1 MNFES
6 QSHRSLHQQNDINGK
21 IYEESIIT
29 FKILNDH
36 YQFDEKSYLF
46 IVHSSYSNQPQNNI
60 KSNLKLL
67 LEIQD
72 IKVCFINPEATNCR
86 EVLVQSLQNC
96 KSTIPVTYKEFSCGY
111 QHIKELQY
119 KLEEKPNCL
128 REVYYLNS
136 LLKEADVQIEEK
148 EDLLVFSY
156 KNIPYFY
163 DHKKNILTC
172 SNNQGIK
179 LLHKKGLD
187 ILKYLLKRD
196 ILFSQSKQIKNQL
209 DKGTLDKTIVD
220 FLKQTSECLH
230 NEIDNETRQRIDEI
244 DEIIFT
250 LEDEF
255 NRNTNEKILQLQ
267 IKLRNFEQTLE
278 MQNLDNEIQKKKDQ
292 IQMLSKKVIH
302 DDEII
307 QDNDDKLDDLLQ
319 IQRFRFDCTFD
330 SNEIHTSKEIRRK
343 QYEKTIEW
351 DKFDIHREQ
360 KDVNIL
366 EKYLYDENEALT
378 KLKEKLDNK
387 NKMQGVLEKRKEDL
401 ETKDIPRIEGEMEE
415 LRTEQLE
422 LEEKIKNL
430 ETKKDE
436 LEKQKKDKVREKRTK
451 DIFKDVGGSEEAI
464 EHEEKKY
471 HPHKDCINSPKSKYK
486 CQYMEAVREAVD
498 FVSDKIETEESID
511 IEATKLELL
520 KELSEEGYKHSVG
533 EIQDGRATGEHVED
547 LKKVVDEI
555 ERKRKELADEEK
567 SISRDYQ
574 KTIDEKILEIS
585 DVEGKKIDNN
595 KDQEIKQGDLEKARI
610 ELKNNQVE
618 IFETKQ
624 AIKLIESTIKQKT
637 DIIQMINEKKCI
649 SDARLSFSK
658 EYNKIK
664 QKHDIKEKLEM
675 YTNFLHNVIQI
686 DEGSKLIREECLRQ
700 IKHLNEYQTCLNDR
714 NQNDEF
720 NSETNHHLDAMVTQN
735 YSNLENKYQDS
746 HTTDVSSENNEQKL
760 EHLENELFGLNLKK
774 KQIELNIQKEN
785 IVHKV
790 EVIKLQLNYFESL
803 SEIKDIRNKSILLHE
818 SSSVNS
824 RTHYGF
830 ELRGKIYAFQ
840 LPDPENYKDQLDNI
854 QKINRIIKLVDSID
868 KQIIQL
874 KAKRQILIDQ
884 SKITSEEQTFVRFK
898 NIERYLLNR
907 SIRLSGFDRFSNG
920 MMLNQT
926 ESLISVLI
934 SEIIDRSHL
943 YQIDGSNFLDPLIEQ
958 GVMKILKNLK
968 NNQDICQIISE
979 INQEYSDEGCFS
991 KVTILNNTEE
1001 TEYKLDISHI
1011 EVQNSRALFLFKFN
1025 NLYFILKHEQKIK
1038 LVDDESLNLKLNIN
1052 KYVSDMAEETDL
1064 FENLCETRIRYCYK
1078 KNLEKSNT
1086 LAEICHNEI
1095 SQMSKI
1101 YSIREFNGEFSSY
1114 SNSTLF
1120 YFLSNLDENLDRLE
1134 LKLNKSNFEIEEI
1147 SNFSLIKI
1155 KDLYKSAIIKVLSRE
1170 QERRKQ
1176 MRLEKITKS
1185 DNEENNLAFLIQ
1197 QEEERERQL
1206 LEKLNK
1212 KQEEI
1217 FKIET
1222 NLNKIIDELNRSETA
1237 YRKHIDFLEQQRK
1250 DILKELNDMNEELRQ
1265 LSQDMISNEIKIRK
1279 IKYQIEQLSDNLN
1292 TVQKKIDTT
1301 EAELDQMMK
1310 RKLTLEHAKV
1320 DLEAEKN
1327 KIQIDRKHEEDKLK
1341 EKQAEINQ
1349 NEAWIKFLQNL
1360 TEAFLSEQVNKSKQS
1375 ILNNIKSTKNL
1386 SVLYKKLKTN
1396 RDLQQFLF
1404 KDLNKDHVDKYIEKV
1419 ARSSDGINLRVKL
1432 KQLTHSFLS
1441 SINGQLVSE
1450 LGLDIHGNPIQIK
1463 KYKISVIGSVSYQE
1477 VHQSVKDK
1485 IEREI
1490 KCQIGGLVFNGDYLT
1505 VKHNGI
1511 NSLADLPKEIKSL
1524 IDDRIKINYQQHEWE
1539 DRLSRKYK
1547 QAVNQL
1553 NALKISY
1560 KQIVNCYVDLIE
1572 IQCGGIFLLDSDDYY
1587 PGIDLIVRARQ
1598 MKCGNQRKPVSLIT
1612 TGSDAP
1618 EFAFSRA
1625 SDGYQ
1630 RRKHKHIPEGHSG
1643 FDGENGRDGQHA
1655 GNIFIKIDDTI
1666 ECLDLLKSIELC
1678 GGKGGSGQLGGNGD
1692 KGYRGTDGKNGIADD
1707 TRGFAGGQTTF
1718 AFGQIGTK
1726 SGDGGDG
1733 GLSGRGG
1740 SGGLPGKL
1748 SISDN
1753 RGDLFELIKD
1763 RIQQKEGL
1771 PGTDPDLSSS
1781 AAPKGGEG
1789 GDPTIIG
1796 MDQVK
1801 NKKSFFHK
1809 TTTEIGEVD
1818 IDYLLE
1824 KNPYLRKEIEERQK
1838 CGNRGIP
1845 NNVAIPIFLLA
1856 PLPLALLP
1864 LLINQNIH
1872 YRMSKNEEQYK
1883 LNPRR
1888 DRNTKG
1894 ISKENQTSGFRHET
1908 KQESEVVKRDFPNT
1922 SNLDQS
1928 VSEKQSELSEIIEK
1942 NLNEQ
1947 KINKLKLD
1955 KQDIDNNIEK
1965 YRSQEHSLEIDIN
1978 IQGQDM
1984 ETLETQINEYQNEL
1998 TQLRQETLELT
2009 QAETLKI
2016 GQELNLMTEQQNL
2029 RDRRNETQL
2038 SQTISLSKLESY
2050 SELHKQYRIEYDKMK
2065 EFLDKLK
2072 QSKESQLKNKQEE
2085 KAQIENKLAT
2095 LKGQLQEN
2103 RRKLT
2108 KFKDEK
2114 LKLLKEEIILSE
2126 DILQN
2131 TELEEQHEHE
2141 YEINWLQDS
2150 NINIPRIRKI
2160 YLNKIEKCVF
2170 TPFARK
2176 IFNQFTNYDENYEE
2190 LWYFHLH
2197 SFLNDINQYF
2207 NNDDKSI
2214 ELVINW
2220 LIKFDLR
2227 IIPFS
2232 EIIQVLHNF
2241 SSQQDNRIKETLMKF
2256 ETEHKLAI
2264 VNEFNPYCLLRES
2277 LKTLKNI
2284 GQTSLNDIRFDLNQI
2299 ERHYRGIHYSY
2310 EIEIQQINQCIDD
2323 IRIEI
2328 DNLKDLE
2335 LNKIPIS

>member
-72 IKVCFINPEATNCR
+72 I
-86 EVLVQSLQNC
+86 

-585 DVEGKKIDNN
+585 DVE
-595 KDQEIKQGDLEKARI
+595 
-610 ELKNNQVE
+610 
-618 IFETKQ
+618 
-624 AIKLIESTIKQKT
+624 
-637 DIIQMINEKKCI
+637 
-649 SDARLSFSK
+649 
-658 EYNKIK
+658 
-664 QKHDIKEKLEM
+664 
-675 YTNFLHNVIQI
+675 
-686 DEGSKLIREECLRQ
+686 
-700 IKHLNEYQTCLNDR
+700 
-714 NQNDEF
+714 
-720 NSETNHHLDAMVTQN
+720 
-735 YSNLENKYQDS
+735 
-746 HTTDVSSENNEQKL
+746 
-760 EHLENELFGLNLKK
+760 
-774 KQIELNIQKEN
+774 
-785 IVHKV
+785 
-790 EVIKLQLNYFESL
+790 
-803 SEIKDIRNKSILLHE
+803 
-818 SSSVNS
+818 VNS